1 LPVQVLKARGLAE
14 ADELVVDEAILDVVE
29 LINVLHN
36 FLTLFLYKVLDKSVS
51 ANGNPKAN
59 VAVIYKG
66 LGGEQGTD
74 VSEGGISSEQELCG
88 RVRLCR
94 RDTLDENL
102 GLIIEVQASVF
113 PENVLD
119 VREHPERDGE
129 LGLDV
134 TVVGVCYCAGILV
147 MRGEGASP

>member
-1 LPVQVLKARGLAE
+1 LGANREPRCARG
-14 ADELVVDEAILDVVE
+14 
-29 LINVLHN
+29 
-36 FLTLFLYKVLDKSVS
+36 
-51 ANGNPKAN
+51 
-59 VAVIYKG
+59 
-66 LGGEQGTD
+66 
-74 VSEGGISSEQELCG
+74 EGGISSEQALCG
-88 RVRLCR
+88 RVRLGR

-119 VREHPERDGE
+119 VREHLERDGE

-147 MRGEGASP
+147 MLGEGASS